1 MQLSIK
7 LQSTEKMNFNVD
19 SANSLLS
26 HVTVDFKSPKA
37 GMQFLEKNDLEH
49 FRTASM
55 VYWTLWR
62 SL

>member
-37 GMQFLEKNDLEH
+37 GMQFLEK
-49 FRTASM
+49 M
-55 VYWTLWR
+55 I
-62 SL
+62 